1 MKKKLI
7 ASCRVRPYTSGA
19 AIDRQNFG
27 SAVLGLKVG
36 AATGSPT
43 AATLKLALTGCK
55 RFVKITGTVSFTGG
69 TTPAATATYAL
80 ALGDPAQEPVE

>member
-27 SAVLGLKVG
+27 SAVLGLKV
-36 AATGSPT
+36 A
-43 AATLKLALTGCK
+43 
-55 RFVKITGTVSFTGG
+55 
-69 TTPAATATYAL
+69 AATATPAAAL
-80 ALGDPAQEPVE
+80 SPQ

>member
-27 SAVLGLKVG
+27 SAVLGRLAHRCDAEAG
-36 AATGSPT
+36 ADGERHQQRHFRRSKRQAGADRRP
-43 AATLKLALTGCK
+43 AGC
-55 RFVKITGTVSFTGG
+55 
-69 TTPAATATYAL
+69 
-80 ALGDPAQEPVE
+80 

>member
-27 SAVLGLKVG
+27 SAVLGLKVA

-43 AATLKLALTGCK
+43 AAAPSAS
-55 RFVKITGTVSFTGG
+55 R
-69 TTPAATATYAL
+69 AAPPRRRPLPTRSPWAIL
-80 ALGDPAQEPVE
+80 RRSRWSKP

>member
-7 ASCRVRPYTSGA
+7 DSCRVRPYTSGA

-27 SAVLGLKVG
+27 SAVLGLKVA

-43 AATLKLALTGCK
+43 A
-55 RFVKITGTVSFTGG
+55 RR
-69 TTPAATATYAL
+69 
-80 ALGDPAQEPVE
+80 